1 MLGANSYRIMLY
13 MILADEKVISR
24 EEPSLYLQRAL
35 FLRRTGSFPF
45 LRVKIY
51 VGDGEGAVLV
61 IELVGLTKTYGIRAK
76 TTTALSHLD
85 LKIQKGEIFGVIGH
99 SGAGKSTLIRC
110 INLLERP
117 TEGKVWVD
125 GINLTELSK
134 SELQQQRRKIGM
146 IFQHFNLLSSATVY
160 DNVAFPLKLVNTP
173 KDAID
178 RKVKEMLA
186 LVGLEQH
193 SSKYPAQLSGG
204 QKQRVGIARAL
215 ASDPSVLLCDEATS
229 ALDPQ
234 TTNSILKLLLDINE
248 KYNLTIVLITHEMH
262 VIQNICDRVAVIHQ
276 GGIVEQGPV
285 TEVFLK
291 PQHAITRDFVSRDSE
306 GGLALEE
313 TVMANAGTEL
323 PAGVS
328 SKLVKVSFLG
338 DKTYEA
344 ILSRTVRKTGVDF
357 AILQGTISTIK
368 QVPYGQLTVRFEGD
382 FAAIEQTL
390 SELTAEGLDVEVL
403 R

>member
-1 MLGANSYRIMLY
+1 M
-13 MILADEKVISR
+13 
-24 EEPSLYLQRAL
+24 
-35 FLRRTGSFPF
+35 
-45 LRVKIY
+45 
-51 VGDGEGAVLV
+51 
-61 IELVGLTKTYGIRAK
+61 IELKGLTKTYGK
-76 TTTALSHLD
+76 GSKSTTALSD
-85 LKIQKGEIFGVIGH
+85 LNLNIRKGEIFGVIGH

-117 TEGKVWVD
+117 TAGEVWVD
-125 GINLTELSK
+125 GINLTSLGK
-134 SELQQQRRKIGM
+134 TDLQQQRRKIGM

-173 KDAID
+173 KAAID

-186 LVGLEQH
+186 LVGLEDH
-193 SSKYPAQLSGG
+193 SNKYPAQLSGG

-215 ASDPSVLLCDEATS
+215 ASDPNVLLCDEATS

-234 TTNSILKLLLDINE
+234 TTDSILKLLLDINE

-262 VIQNICDRVAVIHQ
+262 VIQNICDQVAVIHQ

-291 PQHAITRDFVSRDSE
+291 PQHAITRDFMMRDHE
-306 GGLALEE
+306 VGIALEE
-313 TVMANAGTEL
+313 TALASADVSLQTDG
-323 PAGVS
+323 S
-328 SKLVKVSFLG
+328 SKLVKISFLG
-338 DKTYEA
+338 NKTYEA

-368 QVPYGQLTVRFEGD
+368 QVPYGQLTVRFEGQSD
-382 FAAIEQTL
+382 EINFTIH
-390 SELTAEGLDVEVL
+390 ELIAQGLDVEVL